1 MVICY
6 TPRPRLQPQEEVVA
20 VVTWKKKVV
29 SEHPDNEALQRRIQR
44 HPEISGLCQCEQM
57 NWLQELLWKHRK
69 VSQVDSICQHFLP
82 CWYRPAFRE
91 AQEKERATFS
101 TTETC
106 YSLFY
111 PCYDISIRQKLS
123 QYERTLFHSRRQA
136 RDQTVAEASCI
147 ILASMWLT
155 HLLSVCWP
163 WCHSLF
169 LRLLP

>member
-20 VVTWKKKVV
+20 VVTRKKCGFQT
-29 SEHPDNEALQRRIQR
+29 HGQRSAAAARHIQR

-91 AQEKERATFS
+91 AQEKKRATFS
-101 TTETC
+101 TAVTC
-106 YSLFY
+106 YYLFY
-111 PCYDISIRQKLS
+111 PCYDIFIRQKNVTI
-123 QYERTLFHSRRQA
+123 QEN
-136 RDQTVAEASCI
+136 TVSFQETAAW
-147 ILASMWLT
+147 ADRGWGVMQ
-155 HLLSVCWP
+155 VCDS
-163 WCHSLF
+163 HTS
-169 LRLLP
+169 